1 MRSGMAVHSRCRGE
15 TESGFRSAPL
25 FIAVRQKYIIPVFFP
40 LTPNTMDNTLMN
52 DGVLEALAFKLG
64 NEEYGIK
71 ILKVQEIRGYETV
84 TRIAS
89 APEHVKGVVNLRG
102 IIVPIVDM
110 RIKFNVG
117 QATYDAFT
125 VVIVLNINGHTIG
138 MVVDSVSDVV
148 TLTPD
153 QIKPAPDL
161 GASVAAEYLQGLG
174 TVGERMLILLDIDRL
189 MQSDELGLVTA
200 LPRAA

>member
-1 MRSGMAVHSRCRGE
+1 MAEDIANNTNEVLS
-15 TESGFRSAPL
+15 FR
-25 FIAVRQKYIIPVFFP
+25 
-40 LTPNTMDNTLMN
+40 
-52 DGVLEALAFKLG
+52 LG
-64 NEEYGIK
+64 GEEYAIS
-71 ILKVQEIRGYETV
+71 ILKVQEIRGYDAV

-89 APEHVKGVVNLRG
+89 APEYLKGVINLRG

-161 GASVAAEYLQGLG
+161 GASVSSDYLQGLG

-189 MQSDELGLVTA
+189 LGSEEMGLLA
-200 LPRAA
+200 AARAAA

>member
-1 MRSGMAVHSRCRGE
+1 MAE
-15 TESGFRSAPL
+15 DTNNATEVLSFR
-25 FIAVRQKYIIPVFFP
+25 
-40 LTPNTMDNTLMN
+40 
-52 DGVLEALAFKLG
+52 LG
-64 NEEYGIK
+64 AEEYALS
-71 ILKVQEIRGYETV
+71 ILKVQEIRGYDNV

-89 APEHVKGVVNLRG
+89 APDYLKGVVNLRG

-117 QATYDAFT
+117 TPTYDAFT

-148 TLTPD
+148 TLSPD
-153 QIKPAPDL
+153 QIKAAPDL

-174 TVGERMLILLDIDRL
+174 TVGERMLILLDIDKL
-189 MQSDELGLVTA
+189 LSSEDMGL
-200 LPRAA
+200 LAAARSAA